1 MYISDEI
8 LQKYLKIHKFWNI
21 CVNFQEKWTM
31 QYKMFEQIPQS
42 VEFGER
48 KCLNFRDRQ
57 GPNANFREIW
67 RRTLCLG
74 LILLLLYSFEISAT
88 NGRLKSTTILHNDI
102 SHLRH
107 ETLSMFIIRK
117 NYVELTQA
125 ENRVRWSELLH
136 QHTSTLVSFRGW
148 SVASTRSR
156 IPAWPQNR
164 SRPKLVLYTC
174 SQTRKWRVGDNRA

>member
-1 MYISDEI
+1 MILYINF
-8 LQKYLKIHKFWNI
+8 LAWMQNNI
-21 CVNFQEKWTM
+21 NFPCFANVTMSLIFNQEMPPRFTST
-31 QYKMFEQIPQS
+31 I
-42 VEFGER
+42 
-48 KCLNFRDRQ
+48 CLRHNISTLENRGDTSFNQNIVTDSH
-57 GPNANFREIW
+57 ANFREIW

-125 ENRVRWSELLH
+125 ENRVR
-136 QHTSTLVSFRGW
+136 
-148 SVASTRSR
+148 
-156 IPAWPQNR
+156 
-164 SRPKLVLYTC
+164 
-174 SQTRKWRVGDNRA
+174 